1 MENYSILIAEE
12 DSEYLQSCENIL
24 QLNADGF
31 VIDTAM
37 SSDECV
43 GKVFRNSYDVLLLNY
58 QLAGEPLIETLN
70 RIKTIKHQLP
80 IILLVDEGH
89 EEEAEA
95 ALTNGADDFV
105 TKVDGDQ
112 TALPFTIR
120 KVIERNQLRV
130 TTAKNLARSK
140 AVIEPDTVPAIPI
153 QADYFTSPAAPENA
167 ASPAAD
173 IHSDTFF
180 QIDNSFGDPA
190 DEKNDAPAVHTRPVF
205 ASSEEHPRFTLVD
218 ETETENTVTPATTP
232 AERVDPERPAPKS
245 ENNEPEISAKKPPDN
260 FHVLDDEEE
269 FPEIELTPPTGIPS
283 WKPASSK
290 RMTEN
295 VSTPPKTPVE
305 DTQTLEPAA
314 GLTYPKRYILDRK
327 GHFLAV
333 NQNIIDITGYSE
345 NELLELNFTDLLPIE
360 KGMQFIRWFSQLN
373 LNGNEA
379 ELQVEL
385 LTKHGENR
393 NTSIELSAFRNGKG
407 DIVQFQGNISP
418 APEAQRDFELSE
430 TDLNELQLV
439 NDLVDAIQSNLHKPI
454 VQLLERLTQ
463 IASEFFK
470 FRKIT
475 LGLLD
480 RKKRVFVKQAMIGQK
495 KLKSDTRLLEVP
507 EAVISQIFRQNTQT
521 QVVYYNKNGLMDLES
536 EQARQFL
543 HDEPDQSA
551 MLQLEWRKEDML
563 LLNLTDQHQRTFGY
577 ISLERPLT
585 SESIRSNIIKNMQVF
600 ARMAALAIENRYH
613 ISQIERRHRRLKQLL
628 ANGNI
633 FRLHFNINE
642 LIRELVWAIKFS
654 LDFNFAGLAL
664 VSSRSGKLEFRSA
677 ACDNKLKLIQIEELQ
692 FSLTEISKL
701 ITAEY
706 KRSKSYFITRPE
718 DIFQNLKTIYYG
730 HRLKEKIPGASWD
743 KNYLLLIP
751 IKTRDR
757 KIAGFILVDDP
768 QDQRIPSR
776 DILRTLEILSN
787 QIAVAIDNRT
797 MYYQLKKRLKKLES
811 ESQLFNTSAESPQSA
826 GIDRLVNRYLR

>member
-1 MENYSILIAEE
+1 MENYSILIAED

-31 VIDTAM
+31 IIDTAM
-37 SSDECV
+37 RSDECV

-58 QLAGEPLIETLN
+58 QLTGEPLIETLN
-70 RIKTIKHQLP
+70 RIKTIKPQLP
-80 IILLVDEGH
+80 IILLVNEGH
-89 EEEAEA
+89 EDEAEM
-95 ALTNGADDFV
+95 ALSHGVDDFV
-105 TKVDGDQ
+105 TKVEGDQ

-130 TTAKNLARSK
+130 NAAKSPTIDKTTA
-140 AVIEPDTVPAIPI
+140 EPDTVPSIPVTPDSSEI
-153 QADYFTSPAAPENA
+153 TLVPENTA
-167 ASPAAD
+167 EPVTDVHGDA
-173 IHSDTFF
+173 FF
-180 QIDNSFGDPA
+180 QFDKSFGDLAVEKKETPA
-190 DEKNDAPAVHTRPVF
+190 AHTRPVF

-218 ETETENTVTPATTP
+218 DAEATDDNTPIVPISQETPPRKTKNNG
-232 AERVDPERPAPKS
+232 PELSGARQ
-245 ENNEPEISAKKPPDN
+245 PDD
-260 FHVLDDEEE
+260 FHVADDEEE

-283 WKPASSK
+283 WKPVA
-290 RMTEN
+290 TEKKAN
-295 VSTPPKTPVE
+295 TIPKPLKTPK
-305 DTQTLEPAA
+305 PAA
-314 GLTYPKRYILDRK
+314 QIIYPERYILDRK

-333 NQNIIDITGYSE
+333 NQHIIDITEYSE

-360 KGMQFIRWFSQLN
+360 KGMQFIKWFSQLN

-379 ELQVEL
+379 KLLVEL
-385 LTKHGENR
+385 LTKHGESCS
-393 NTSIELSAFRNGKG
+393 TSIELSALRNGKG
-407 DIVQFQGNISP
+407 NIVQFQGDITP
-418 APEAQRDFELSE
+418 APEMRHDFELSD
-430 TDLNELQLV
+430 TDLNELQLI

-470 FRKIT
+470 FRKVT

-507 EAVISQIFRQNTQT
+507 ESVISQIFQQNTKT
-521 QVVYYNKNGLMDLES
+521 RVVYYNKNGLVDLES

-551 MLQLEWRKEDML
+551 ILQLEWSHEDML

-577 ISLERPLT
+577 VSLELPLT

-613 ISQIERRHRRLKQLL
+613 ISQIERRHHRLKQLL
-628 ANGNI
+628 AAGNI

-642 LIRELVWAIKFS
+642 LMRELVWAIKFS

-664 VSSRSGKLEFRSA
+664 VSSRSGKLEFRSV

-701 ITAEY
+701 ITDEN
-706 KRSKSYFITRPE
+706 KRSKSYFITQPE
-718 DIFQNLKTIYYG
+718 DTFQNLKTIYYG
-730 HRLKEKIPGASWD
+730 HRLKEKTPGATWEKSF
-743 KNYLLLIP
+743 LLLIP
-751 IKTRDR
+751 VKTRDR

-776 DILRTLEILSN
+776 DVLRTLEILAN
-787 QIAVAIDNRT
+787 QISVAIDNRT
-797 MYYQLKKRLKKLES
+797 MYHQLKKRLKKMEE
-811 ESQLFNTSAESPQSA
+811 ESQLFKSPSEYSHSA
-826 GIDRLVNRYLR
+826 GMDRLVNRYLR